1 MTAAQDII
9 KSALKVRG
17 EFSVVVDTDPSMI
30 SDGFSRLLQMLAVYE
45 SDGLVIPLTIPV
57 LITDDLEEPGD
68 ATGPFIDNLAVYLTG
83 IQTDLTR
90 DQKVTAKNSLEFLE
104 RKYLNAG
111 VIPEQLFASGTPKG
125 AGNTRDPYTN
135 EFFPDPDAV
144 LDNNQGVVNA
154 PLTE

>member
-17 EFSVVVDTDPSMI
+17 EFSVVMDTDSSMFV
-30 SDGFSRLLQMLAVYE
+30 DGFSRLLQMLAVYE
-45 SDGLVIPLTIPV
+45 SDGLVIPLTIPAV
-57 LITDDLEEPGD
+57 ITDDLEEPGD
-68 ATGPFIDNLAVYLTG
+68 TTGPFIDNLAIYLTG

-111 VIPEQLFASGTPKG
+111 RIPEQLFASGTPVG
-125 AGNTRDPYTN
+125 AGNTRDPYIN
-135 EFFPDPDAV
+135 EFSPNPDAV